1 MNFNLDNALDV
12 LRRTPE
18 VLSAM
23 LTDISEEWTTKNEG
37 PDTWSVFDIV
47 GHLVHGEKTDWV
59 PRMEIILACDG
70 DHQFQPFDRFA
81 QFRESQGKTLHDLLT
96 EFKDLRQRSIDILL
110 SKRLQ
115 ESDLERKGIHPAF
128 GEVTLRQLLSTWV
141 VHDLNHLAQI
151 SRVMAFQYK
160 EAVGPWIEYLGVLK
174 RGR

>member
-110 SKRLQ
+110 
-115 ESDLERKGIHPAF
+115 
-128 GEVTLRQLLSTWV
+128 
-141 VHDLNHLAQI
+141 
-151 SRVMAFQYK
+151 
-160 EAVGPWIEYLGVLK
+160 
-174 RGR
+174 